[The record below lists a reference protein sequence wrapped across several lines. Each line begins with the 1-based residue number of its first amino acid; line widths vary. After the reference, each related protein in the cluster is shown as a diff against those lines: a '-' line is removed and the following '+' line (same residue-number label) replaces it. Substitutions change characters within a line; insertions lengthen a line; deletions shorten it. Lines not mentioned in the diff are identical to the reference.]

1 MIGRTSGRLGAMNSD
16 DRTGPGPDDMGDD
29 EQESEV
35 SEWEQYIEDPPE
47 GELPVAED
55 NDDDAEQAVDWAERH
70 PRQVAAP
77 EEDDTPAEESAIHE
91 IPGR

>member
-1 MIGRTSGRLGAMNSD
+1 MNSD
-16 DRTGPGPDDMGDD
+16 DRTAGPGPDDMGDD

-35 SEWEQYIEDPPE
+35 AEWEQYIEDPPE

-55 NDDDAEQAVDWAERH
+55 NDDDAEEATDWADRH
-70 PRQVAAP
+70 PRQVAEPA
-77 EEDDTPAEESAIHE
+77 EDDRPAEESAIHE

>member
-1 MIGRTSGRLGAMNSD
+1 MNSD

-47 GELPVAED
+47 GELAVAED

-70 PRQVAAP
+70 PRQVAEP
-77 EEDDTPAEESAIHE
+77 EQDDTPAEEAAIHE

>member
-1 MIGRTSGRLGAMNSD
+1 MNSEPG
-16 DRTGPGPDDMGDD
+16 TAGYGPDDMGDD

-55 NDDDAEQAVDWAERH
+55 NDDDAEQAADWAERH
-70 PRQVAAP
+70 PRQVAQP

-91 IPGR
+91 IPGT